1 MSRFTGWLGG
11 AAARHPWRTIAIWLI
26 LIVALFGLKMAFGGQ
41 LQDDYTVPGTSS
53 QAGADFLR
61 AHFPQMSGSNARV
74 VIHDR
79 AGRHLDPA
87 VLATVRGDVSRL
99 PGVSVVAPPLLSQSG
114 DTALIDVQYSVPV
127 TYFKGT
133 TGVDEL
139 TRATAPA
146 RADGLQVALG
156 GEVPENVITTSN
168 VTDGIG
174 VVVALVVLILALR
187 SLVAAGLPLLVG
199 IAGLGAGT
207 AITALLAGGVHISTE
222 APTVAS
228 MVGLGVGIDY
238 ALLLVSRHV
247 EGLRAGLAPALAA
260 ERAAAKAGSSV
271 LIAGLTVIVSLLG
284 LQLSTLQTYAT
295 IGYAADICVAAVMA
309 AALTLVPALCALAGR
324 RILPRRARAESGTTG
339 SAALVDPAAPVR
351 RTRTEAWAAWVTR
364 RPALMATVSVAVLLA
379 LAAPVLGMRTWPEDA
394 GTQPAGSTVRQA
406 YDLVTA
412 EYGPGANAP
421 LLVAVDLT
429 HDHAPAALAA
439 RLRALPGVAAVAGPV
454 LNAAG
459 DAAVITVQPATGPS
473 DTATTRLL
481 DTIRA
486 DAPRGV
492 LVTGTEAIYAD
503 VSQRL
508 ADRLWLVIAFV
519 VAVSLLILT
528 ALLRA
533 PVNALKAAVLNLL
546 SVAAAYGVVTAV
558 FQTDTGAH
566 IMGLPHGAPVSTW
579 APMLMF
585 AVLFGLSMDYEV
597 FLLSRV
603 REAWLVS
610 GDARDAVV
618 RGLGST
624 ARVISSAAAI
634 MIAVFL
640 GFATDPNVMVKTIG
654 FGMAAAVFID
664 ATLIRLVLAPAAMVL
679 LGRAGWW
686 LPGPLAR
693 RSAPAAAP
701 ESPAVP
707 AEAGAG
713 ELTASP

>member
-11 AAARHPWRTIAIWLI
+11 AAARHPWRTIAIWLT

-41 LQDDYTVPGTSS
+41 LQDDYAVPGTSS

-87 VLATVRGDVSRL
+87 VLATVRGDVRRL
-99 PGVSVVAPPLLSQSG
+99 PGVSVVAPPLLSKSG
-114 DTALIDVQYSVPV
+114 DTALMDVQYSVPV

-174 VVVALVVLILALR
+174 VVVALAVLILALR

-295 IGYAADICVAAVMA
+295 IGYAADICVAAVMV

-339 SAALVDPAAPVR
+339 SAAPAAPVR
-351 RTRTEAWAAWVTR
+351 RTRTEAWATWVTR

-379 LAAPVLGMRTWPEDA
+379 LAAPVLGMRTWPGDA
-394 GTQPAGSTVRQA
+394 GTQPADSTVRQA

-439 RLRALPGVAAVAGPV
+439 RLRALPGVTAVAGPG

-579 APMLMF
+579 VPMLMF

-624 ARVISSAAAI
+624 ARVITSAAAI

-693 RSAPAAAP
+693 RSVPATASEP
-701 ESPAVP
+701 PVP
-707 AEAGAG
+707 AEAGAR